1 MGKILEVINKY
12 QINVI
17 SMTSSNVS
25 ISMMLTGSRDTLR
38 IIERE
43 TTQICRNGYGRKY
56 VCNTYHRLTLSVHS
70 TDKNKLIS
78 SLSKQFLESQYVA

>member
-1 MGKILEVINKY
+1 LPGYLFMGKILEVINKY

-43 TTQICRNGYGRKY
+43 LHKYAEMVMDENMSVIHIIGSHYLCTAQIKTN
-56 VCNTYHRLTLSVHS
+56 
-70 TDKNKLIS
+70 
-78 SLSKQFLESQYVA
+78 